1 MLSLAAA
8 GRLILSCWRDV
19 PARFTFHM
27 FKKILIANRGEI
39 AVRVIRACHEM
50 GIAAVAVYSDV
61 DRAALHVRKA
71 DEAYPIGAAAA
82 PESYLNIGKIL
93 DVAARSGAD
102 AIHPGYGFL
111 SENAKFA
118 RACADAGVKFI
129 GPTAAAMD
137 AMASKTQA
145 RRAMERADVPIVPGT
160 SRGLESFEQAEQVA
174 ARIGYPVMLKA
185 AAGGGGKG
193 MRLVHA
199 PQDLKLALEGARSEA
214 ERSFGDSEV
223 YIEKAILN
231 PRHIEMQIFAD
242 EHGNT
247 VYLGERECS
256 IQRRHQKVV
265 EEAPSPIVDPDMR
278 RRMGEVAV
286 RVAQAAGYTNAG
298 TVEFLVDQSLSDQP
312 LSDRPINDQPIND
325 QPINDQTKNFYFL
338 EMNTRLQVE
347 HPVTELVTG
356 LDLVH
361 LQIRIAAGERLPFTQ
376 DDVQIRGHAIECRI
390 YAEDPDNN
398 YFPSPGKITLLLAP
412 SGPGI
417 RRDSGMYEGW
427 TVPMDYDPLL
437 AKLIGYGSDR
447 DQAIARLSRALNEYF
462 VGGIKTN
469 ISLFRRILH
478 DPDFRAAKL
487 DTGFLDRM
495 LQRKEMA
502 DESHPDTDAAEVAA
516 IAAGVF
522 AVLDSTSAAGGS
534 PASRGTSHGD
544 SSSNWKVA
552 SRREAMRD

>member
-1 MLSLAAA
+1 
-8 GRLILSCWRDV
+8 
-19 PARFTFHM
+19 M

-39 AVRVIRACHEM
+39 AVRVLRACHEM
-50 GIAAVAVYSDV
+50 GIAAVVVYSDV

-82 PESYLNIGKIL
+82 SESYLNIGKIL
-93 DVAARSGAD
+93 DVAKRSGAD

-118 RACADAGVKFI
+118 QACADAGVKFI

-137 AMASKTQA
+137 AMGSKTRA
-145 RRAMERADVPIVPGT
+145 RRAMERAGVPFVPGT
-160 SRGLESFEQAEQVA
+160 SRGVESYQEAEQVA
-174 ARIGYPVMLKA
+174 AKIGYPVMLKA

-199 PQDLKLALEGARSEA
+199 PDQLKSSLEAARSEA

-223 YIEKAILN
+223 YIEKAIVN
-231 PRHIEMQIFAD
+231 PRHIEMQVLAD

-247 VYLGERECS
+247 IYLGERECS
-256 IQRRHQKVV
+256 LQRRHQKVL
-265 EEAPSPIVDPDMR
+265 EEAPSPIVDADMR
-278 RRMGEVAV
+278 SRMGEVAV
-286 RVAQAAGYTNAG
+286 RVAQAASYTNAG
-298 TVEFLVDQSLSDQP
+298 TVEFLVDEQ
-312 LSDRPINDQPIND
+312 
-325 QPINDQTKNFYFL
+325 KNFYFL

-347 HPVTELVTG
+347 HPVTELITG

-361 LQIRIAAGERLPFTQ
+361 LQIRIAAGEKLPFKQ
-376 DDVQIRGHAIECRI
+376 DDVRIRGHAIECRI

-398 YFPSPGKITLLLAP
+398 YFPSPGKITLLQES

-417 RRDSGMYEGW
+417 RVDGGMYEGW
-427 TVPMDYDPLL
+427 TVPIDYDPLL
-437 AKLIGYGSDR
+437 AKLIGYATDR
-447 DQAIARLSRALNEYF
+447 EQAIARLMRALDEYF

-469 ISLFRRILH
+469 ISLFRRILR
-478 DPDFRAAKL
+478 DADFRAARL

-495 LQRKEMA
+495 LKRSEENSDDSNA
-502 DESHPDTDAAEVAA
+502 EEVAA

-522 AVLDSTSAAGGS
+522 AALSSTASGAGNSAAVSGPSCS
-534 PASRGTSHGD
+534 PESAANWKNASRT
-544 SSSNWKVA
+544 
-552 SRREAMRD
+552 EALH

>member
-1 MLSLAAA
+1 
-8 GRLILSCWRDV
+8 
-19 PARFTFHM
+19 M

-50 GIAAVAVYSDV
+50 GIAAAAVYSDV
-61 DRAALHVRKA
+61 DRASLHVRKA
-71 DEAYPIGAAAA
+71 DEAYPIGAPAAS
-82 PESYLNIGKIL
+82 ESYLNIQKIL

-111 SENAKFA
+111 SENARFA
-118 RACADAGVKFI
+118 RACADAGIKFI
-129 GPTAAAMD
+129 GPTAVAMD
-137 AMASKTQA
+137 AMGSKTKA
-145 RRAMERADVPIVPGT
+145 RQAMERAGVPFVPGT
-160 SRGLESFEQAEQVA
+160 SRGLESLAQAEEVA

-199 PQDLKLALEGARSEA
+199 PEELKSALESARSEA
-214 ERSFGDSEV
+214 ERSFSDSEV
-223 YIEKAILN
+223 YIEKAIVN
-231 PRHIEMQIFAD
+231 PRHIEMQILAD

-278 RRMGEVAV
+278 KRMGEVAV

-298 TVEFLVDQSLSDQP
+298 TVEFLVDQQ
-312 LSDRPINDQPIND
+312 
-325 QPINDQTKNFYFL
+325 KNFYFL

-347 HPVTELVTG
+347 HPVTELITG

-361 LQIRIAAGERLPFTQ
+361 LQIRIADGERLPFTQ
-376 DDVQIRGHAIECRI
+376 DEVVIRGHAIECRI

-398 YFPSPGKITLLLAP
+398 YFPSPGKIMLLLEP

-417 RRDSGMYEGW
+417 RRDSGVYEGW
-427 TVPMDYDPLL
+427 TVPIDYDPLL
-437 AKLIGYGSDR
+437 AKLIGYGTDR
-447 DQAIARLSRALNEYF
+447 DQAIARLTRALNEYF

-469 ISLFRRILH
+469 ISLFRRILN
-478 DPDFRAAKL
+478 DSDFRAAKM
-487 DTGFLDRM
+487 DTGFLDR
-495 LQRKEMA
+495 LLKRKEDTVA
-502 DESHPDTDAAEVAA
+502 DDKAAEVAA
-516 IAAGVF
+516 IAAGLF
-522 AVLDSTSAAGGS
+522 AALDTRSANESKDVIDRASKWMSAA
-534 PASRGTSHGD
+534 
-544 SSSNWKVA
+544 
-552 SRREAMRD
+552 RREAMR

>member
-1 MLSLAAA
+1 
-8 GRLILSCWRDV
+8 
-19 PARFTFHM
+19 M

-39 AVRVIRACHEM
+39 AVRVLRACHEM
-50 GIAAVAVYSDV
+50 NIAAVAVYSDV
-61 DRAALHVRKA
+61 DRASLHVRKA
-71 DEAYPIGAAAA
+71 DEAYPIGPAAAS
-82 PESYLNIGKIL
+82 ESYLNIPKIL
-93 DVAARSGAD
+93 EVATKSGAD

-118 RACADAGVKFI
+118 RACADAGIKFI

-137 AMASKTQA
+137 AMGSKTKA
-145 RRAMERADVPIVPGT
+145 RQAMEKAGVPFVPGT
-160 SRGLESFEQAEQVA
+160 SRGVESVAEAGQVA

-199 PQDLKLALEGARSEA
+199 PSELKSALEGARSEA
-214 ERSFGDSEV
+214 ERSFADSEV

-231 PRHIEMQIFAD
+231 PRHIEMQVLAD

-256 IQRRHQKVV
+256 LQRRHQKVL
-265 EEAPSPIVDPDMR
+265 EEAPSPLVDPEMR

-286 RVAQAAGYTNAG
+286 RVAQAANYTNAG
-298 TVEFLVDQSLSDQP
+298 TVEFLVDQQ
-312 LSDRPINDQPIND
+312 
-325 QPINDQTKNFYFL
+325 KNFYFL

-347 HPVTELVTG
+347 HPVTESITG

-361 LQIRIAAGERLPFTQ
+361 LQIRIAAGDKLPFTQ
-376 DDVQIRGHAIECRI
+376 DDVKLRGHAIECRI

-398 YFPSPGKITLLLAP
+398 YFPSPGKITLLLLP

-427 TVPMDYDPLL
+427 NVPLDYDPLL
-437 AKLIGYGSDR
+437 AKLIGYGTDR
-447 DQAIARLSRALNEYF
+447 EQAIARLTRALGEYF
-462 VGGIKTN
+462 IGGIKTN
-469 ISLFRRILH
+469 LSLFRRILR
-478 DPDFRAAKL
+478 DPDFHAARL
-487 DTGFLDRM
+487 DTGFLDR
-495 LQRKEMA
+495 LLKTPEDRTV
-502 DESHPDTDAAEVAA
+502 ESGAAEVAA

-522 AVLDSTSAAGGS
+522 AILGEAAAGAGNSTRVNWAASAAQS
-534 PASRGTSHGD
+534 K
-544 SSSNWKVA
+544 WKDA
-552 SRREAMRD
+552 SRRDALR